1 MLSKNQ
7 IKYIKSLH
15 NKKERNEEKKF
26 LVEWKKSLI
35 ELLHSDF
42 EIEILIIS
50 ENFFVEN
57 RNLVSKYSF
66 EILKIEEITKLSTLW
81 TNTDWIALVKQKEN
95 SELKNN
101 WNEIILVLDE
111 IKDPG
116 NLGTIIRIA
125 DWYGIKKIIASNNTC
140 ELYNPKVIISSMGS
154 FTRIKLYY
162 TDLEWYLQN
171 QDFPIYW
178 AFMIWEDI
186 HKTNFEKS
194 WFILIWNESNGISKE
209 IEKLVSKKITIPR
222 FWEAES
228 LNAWVATA
236 IILDNVKRPNI

>member
-50 ENFFVEN
+50 ESFFVEN

-125 DWYGIKKIIASNNTC
+125 DWYGINKIIASNNTC

-194 WFILIWNESNGISKE
+194 CFIVIWNESNGISKE
-209 IEKLVSKKITIPR
+209 IKKLVSKKITIPR

-228 LNAWVATA
+228 LNAWIATA

>member
-50 ENFFVEN
+50 ESFFVEN

-194 WFILIWNESNGISKE
+194 CFIVIWNESNGISKE

-228 LNAWVATA
+228 LNAWIATA
-236 IILDNVKRPNI
+236 IILDNMKKNV

>member
-50 ENFFVEN
+50 ESFFVEN

-95 SELKNN
+95 SKLKNN

-194 WFILIWNESNGISKE
+194 CFIVIWNESNGISKE

-228 LNAWVATA
+228 LNAWIATA

>member
-50 ENFFVEN
+50 ESFFVEN

-194 WFILIWNESNGISKE
+194 CFIVIWNESNGISKE

-228 LNAWVATA
+228 LNAWIATA

>member
-50 ENFFVEN
+50 ESFFVEN

-186 HKTNFEKS
+186 HKTNIEKS
-194 WFILIWNESNGISKE
+194 CFIVIWNESNGISKE

-228 LNAWVATA
+228 LNAWIATA